1 VVWAGVLI
9 VGGAW
14 LGRPQNTSD
23 AANDP
28 QFKIKSTHT

>member
-1 VVWAGVLI
+1 VAWAGVLI

-14 LGRPQNTSD
+14 LGRTSKNQQ

-28 QFKIKSTHT
+28 QFEIKSSSN